1 MTTEISDAARDLA
14 DSFMPRLLSKS
25 CHRDC
30 GDITNAELAAH
41 IQSALNAARN
51 SALEDAARKAES
63 ACLVPPDGGCP
74 SPTEV
79 AVCKTA
85 AKAIRAMKVQI

>member
-1 MTTEISDAARDLA
+1 MEESGSKSNSMESRPAMTTEISNAARVLA

-41 IQSALNAARN
+41 IQSALTAARN
-51 SALEDAARKAES
+51 SGLEDAAIMADATCYEK
-63 ACLVPPDGGCP
+63 
-74 SPTEV
+74 V
-79 AVCKTA
+79 AKG
-85 AKAIRAMKVQI
+85 IRAMKVQI